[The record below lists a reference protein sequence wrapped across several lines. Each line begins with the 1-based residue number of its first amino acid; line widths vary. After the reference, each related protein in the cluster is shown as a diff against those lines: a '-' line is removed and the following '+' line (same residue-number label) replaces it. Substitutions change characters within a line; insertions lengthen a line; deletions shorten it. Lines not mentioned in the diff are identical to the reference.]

1 MQFVR
6 SGGLLTDLRKK
17 GVSEV
22 ALSTFGLPLPHVLPC
37 FAFLDAFPVEFCIR
51 DFGIGFYTSL
61 ATRAWA
67 DMPEGRPPRDLRHCS

>member
-1 MQFVR
+1 MELHGTQWN
-6 SGGLLTDLRKK
+6 SMELHGPPLLSRVCRMCCL
-17 GVSEV
+17 
-22 ALSTFGLPLPHVLPC
+22 VLP
-37 FAFLDAFPVEFCIR
+37 FLDAFPVEFCIR